1 MSPADSPFVDA
12 IRHVVT
18 IRLEPDLD
26 DSLRAPLEADL
37 HQLVAEH
44 PHAISAT
51 LHRDLDRRP
60 AAPVTATWLVCMDFA
75 SMGDF
80 EKYLTDQLHVDFLTT
95 HQPSMTFITAMQ
107 VPLTDF
113 AQ

>member
-1 MSPADSPFVDA
+1 MSPADPPYVDA

-26 DSLRAPLEADL
+26 ESLRAPLEADL

-44 PHAISAT
+44 PYATSAT
-51 LHRDLDRRP
+51 LHRDLNRRP
-60 AAPVTATWLVCMDFA
+60 GAPVTATWLVCMDFA
-75 SMGDF
+75 TMADF
-80 EKYLTDQLHVDFLTT
+80 ERYLTDPLHVDFLTT

>member
-1 MSPADSPFVDA
+1 MSPANSPYVNA

-26 DSLRAPLEADL
+26 SSLREPLEADL

-44 PHAISAT
+44 PHAISAR

-75 SMGDF
+75 SMADF
-80 EKYLTDQLHVDFLTT
+80 ESYLTDPLHVDFLTT
-95 HQPSMTFITAMQ
+95 HQQSMTFITAMQ
-107 VPLTDF
+107 VPLAEF
-113 AQ
+113 MH